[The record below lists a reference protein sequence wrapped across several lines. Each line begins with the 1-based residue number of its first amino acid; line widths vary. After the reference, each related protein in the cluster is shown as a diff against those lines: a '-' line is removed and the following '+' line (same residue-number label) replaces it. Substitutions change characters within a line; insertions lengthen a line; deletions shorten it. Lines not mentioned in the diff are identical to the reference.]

1 MMPAADLAAT
11 VTLDTL
17 LAGIA
22 TAPAL
27 PVSGVALD
35 SRQVT
40 PGSVFLA
47 CQGAT
52 VHGLY
57 HLPQALRLGARAVVW
72 EAASGIKAPSLPA
85 GVVAVEVAGLHEWV
99 GVIAAR
105 FYAEPSRQM
114 RVVGITGTNGKTSC
128 SQLLAQALSNNGQA
142 CGVLGTLGYGL
153 YGQLTAGTHTTP
165 DAVQLQ
171 AQLAAFREQGA
182 RYVSMEVSSHAL
194 DQNRVAGLQFTGALF
209 TNLTRDHLDYHG
221 DLASYAAAKAKLFAT
236 PDLQWAVI
244 NHDDATGRDF
254 LTQLPATVRGI
265 AYSLTP
271 LAAARETVC
280 AESVELHAGGLR
292 LQVGG
297 SFGAGVLEA
306 RLLGRFNAQNLLAVL
321 GGLLA
326 LDIPLD
332 KALSLLR
339 AARTVPGR
347 MECFGG
353 GQQPLVVVDYAHT
366 PDALAQS
373 LTAARAHCQ
382 GKLLC
387 VFGCGGDRDRGKRP
401 EMGALAERL
410 ADQVIVTDDN
420 PRTENPATI
429 VQEILAGMQQPEAVQ
444 VEHVRTAAIAAAL
457 AAAHVGDI
465 ILVAGKGH
473 EDYQL
478 YGSETRPYSDRA
490 TVAKLLGE
498 VLP

>member
-1 MMPAADLAAT
+1 MQAARVAAP

-22 TAPAL
+22 NAPAVA
-27 PVSGVALD
+27 VSAVALD
-35 SRQVT
+35 SRLVT

-52 VHGLY
+52 VHGLH
-57 HLPQALRLGARAVVW
+57 HLPQALRLGACAVVW
-72 EAASGIKAPSLPA
+72 ETAPGVTLPPLPA
-85 GVVAVEVAGLHEWV
+85 GVAAVEVAGLHEWV

-105 FYAEPSRQM
+105 FYAEPSRQL
-114 RVVGITGTNGKTSC
+114 RVVGVTGTNGKTSC
-128 SQLLAQALSNNGQA
+128 SQLLAQALSHNGQA

-171 AQLAAFREQGA
+171 ARLAAFKAQGA

-221 DLASYAAAKAKLFAT
+221 DLDRYAAAKAKLFAM

-244 NHDDATGRDF
+244 NHDDAAGRD
-254 LTQLPATVRGI
+254 LLARLPAAVRGI

-271 LAAARETVC
+271 LAIAQETLY
-280 AESVELHAGGLR
+280 AEALDLHANGLR
-292 LQVGG
+292 LQLGG
-297 SFGAGVLEA
+297 SFGVGVLEA

-321 GGLLA
+321 GALLA
-326 LDIPLD
+326 LDISLD
-332 KALSLLR
+332 KALALLR

-366 PDALAQS
+366 PDALAQA

-382 GKLLC
+382 GKLIC

-429 VQEILAGMQQPEAVQ
+429 VQNILAGMQQPGQAQ
-444 VEHVRTAAIAAAL
+444 VEHARSAAIAAAI
-457 AAAHVGDI
+457 AAAQAGDI

-473 EDYQL
+473 EDYQI
-478 YGSETRPYSDRA
+478 YGSETRPYSDRV
-490 TVAKLLGE
+490 TVAELLGE